1 MAKNSLFPG
10 FIRLF
15 YNTNGHQHT
24 MTIPVKPFFSGVTN
38 EWYLEQKG
46 APLGIAWKTILDTYA
61 NILKGFISTTGDIT
75 RADLYTM
82 SAPDAEPL
90 FVDTEDISLAGTGTP
105 APLAYGQLTIAFRS
119 ANGGT
124 YRLQIMEP
132 SATSANVEQFP
143 PFTGGNLALTNWMT
157 GSTSFIVARDGG
169 FLVAPIRMLSKTND
183 HLRKKYL
190 LDA

>member
-1 MAKNSLFPG
+1 MPKNSLFPG

-15 YNTNGHQHT
+15 YNSNAHQHT

-38 EWYLEQKG
+38 EWFVEQKG
-46 APLGIAWKTILDTYA
+46 QPLGIAWKTILDTYA
-61 NILKGFISTTGDIT
+61 NLLKVFITTTGDIT

-90 FVDTEDISLAGTGTP
+90 FVDTEDLSIAGTGSGSP
-105 APLAYGQLTIAFRS
+105 QSLGQLTISFRS
-119 ANGGT
+119 QNGGT

-132 SATSANVEQFP
+132 ATTAINAEQFP
-143 PFTGGNLALTNWMT
+143 PFTGGTLALSNWMIS
-157 GSTSFIVARDGG
+157 STSFLVARDGG
-169 FLVAPIRMLSKTND
+169 FLVAPIRLLTKTND